1 MDMAIIGH
9 GFVGKAVDA
18 GFNDPRINKVLIDPN
33 YGNHVN
39 NLAGRN
45 IDLAFICVPTP
56 MNDDGSLNPMA
67 VIDTVETVKLRTNAL
82 IVIKS
87 TITPDVIEVLTRG
100 KGGERVVYNPEFL
113 TERNAVEDFLNP
125 AMHIMGGKKEQCNQL
140 KEFYDDYSACKPAH
154 VYQVSAKEA
163 SFIKYGINCF
173 LASKLMWFNQFYD
186 VVNET
191 NDARF
196 PAIVN
201 AMMADPRI
209 GNSHMSVPGFD
220 GKRGFGGAC
229 FPKDTNAFI
238 KFAKD
243 FSILEDVIRSNK
255 HIRSGYE
262 LDDREKEQ
270 NINYG

>member
-1 MDMAIIGH
+1 MAIVGH

-18 GFNDPRINKVLIDPN
+18 GFNDPRIDKFLIDPN
-33 YGNHVN
+33 YGNHVKD
-39 NLAGRN
+39 LDED

-67 VIDTVETVKLRTNAL
+67 VIETVESVKLNTRAL

-100 KGGERVVYNPEFL
+100 TLGSRVVYNPEFL

-125 AMHIMGGKKEQCNQL
+125 FAHIMGGDKESTDRL
-140 KEFYDDYSACKPAH
+140 KEYYDDYSACKPAH
-154 VYQVSAKEA
+154 VYRVTAKEA

-186 VVNET
+186 IVNDTEH
-191 NDARF
+191 ARF

-209 GNSHMSVPGFD
+209 GSSHMSVPGFD

-229 FPKDTNAFI
+229 FPKDTNAFMN
-238 KFAKD
+238 FGPE
-243 FSILEDVIRSNK
+243 FGILREVIVANNDIRSQ
-255 HIRSGYE
+255 YE
-262 LDDREKEQ
+262 TDDREKEQ
-270 NINYG
+270 NISYG